1 MKNSDI
7 TSFSAFILYKLLI
20 LYNRMHLFYT
30 NSHTASSYDTTTKN
44 RVEILDIKYLNQQ
57 INIHYF

>member
-1 MKNSDI
+1 
-7 TSFSAFILYKLLI
+7 
-20 LYNRMHLFYT
+20 MHLFYT

-57 INIHYF
+57 INIYYF